1 MTSLK
6 TILVVA
12 FVMLLVGCSS
22 LGETYLAT
30 HQVSVGIGGEL
41 IDDPRKN
48 KKLRKYHGVEELHGF
63 LSIWVKKRDVKPSLS
78 LEVTINQ
85 FRIGW
90 GRDHMGV
97 NVVVKDNGKE
107 IDSFHLTETTSR
119 NKVVRR
125 LTKSLAKQIYK
136 RIRGR

>member
-1 MTSLK
+1 MKSLK
-6 TILVVA
+6 TVLVVA
-12 FVMLLVGCSS
+12 FVVLMVGCSS

-30 HQVSVGIGGEL
+30 HQVSVGIGDEL
-41 IDDPRKN
+41 MNDPRKN
-48 KKLRKYHGVEELHGF
+48 HKLRKYHGVEELHGY
-63 LSIWVKKRDVKPSLS
+63 LSVWVKKRDVRPSLS
-78 LEVTINQ
+78 LEVTISQ

-125 LTKSLAKQIYK
+125 LAKSLAKQIYK